1 MVERLETVDARSY
14 LFCVGLEVLGGIFLK
29 LESTCLNGFFSA
41 TGISL
46 KACEVEAMNDVEV
59 EDEDA

>member
-1 MVERLETVDARSY
+1 MVQQTEFPIWANA
-14 LFCVGLEVLGGIFLK
+14 GLEVLGGIFLK